1 MAKRKD
7 GPPYMLEVYAL
18 GPERMQ
24 EVETAA
30 FNQLSNDIAGL
41 INGYHSMDWP
51 YVAAAL
57 EMAAQALKSDL
68 DPMGRAIADER
79 VKSSEIVHAPAH
91 VGTET
96 VNLSEIRRKWNEP
109 QPPRGGGMTLNI
121 SGTEKGDR
129 DNGKR

>member
-1 MAKRKD
+1 MAKRKE

-30 FNQLSNDIAGL
+30 FNQLSDDIAGL

-57 EMAAQALKSDL
+57 ELAAQALKSDL

-79 VKSSEIVHAPAH
+79 VKSALILHSPTHT
-91 VGTET
+91 GTET
-96 VNLSEIRRKWNEP
+96 ANLSEIRRKWNAT
-109 QPPRGGGMTLNI
+109 QPPTGGGDAPSSM
-121 SGTEKGDR
+121 
-129 DNGKR
+129 NGGQ